1 MSVAVVQSA
10 AQIFDMPALHDR
22 LIAGTACLCDVA
34 LMTNDPVIQAP
45 ASVTT
50 GW

>member
-10 AQIFDMPALHDR
+10 AQIFGMPALPDR

-34 LMTNDPVIQAP
+34 LMTNDPGIQAS
-45 ASVTT
+45 ASVKTV
-50 GW
+50 W